1 MGRLDL
7 PDALPDK
14 FFMKRLLP
22 LILAGIFA
30 AVQPLWAQGMSA
42 GGTYAQPGHP
52 ASTSHTSSQ
61 SLETAKDSAKSNGP
75 VHVSVSVA
83 AEEKGN
89 PATSFSTKTPHLYGS
104 FTTTGT
110 NKGEKIY
117 AVWVNSA
124 TKKPLYKTSMV
135 SAEPN
140 FNGNVSI
147 DAPHGWNPGKYELD
161 VYLSNKLQGRA
172 TFNMKGN

>member
-1 MGRLDL
+1 
-7 PDALPDK
+7 
-14 FFMKRLLP
+14 MKRLLP
-22 LILAGIFA
+22 LILLGIFA
-30 AVQPLWAQGMSA
+30 AVQQLAAQMQSGG

-52 ASTSHTSSQ
+52 MTTSHSSNQ
-61 SLETAKDSAKSNGP
+61 SLETSNTYGKQTGP
-75 VHVSVSVA
+75 VKVSVSVA

-89 PATSFSTKTPHLYGS
+89 PATSFPTKTPHLYGS

-124 TKKPLYKTSMV
+124 TKKALYKTDMV

-140 FNGNVSI
+140 FNGTVSI
-147 DAPHGWNPGKYELD
+147 NAPPTGWPPGKYELD
-161 VYLSNKLQGRA
+161 IYLGKKLQGRA
-172 TFNMKGN
+172 TFNMKGSGN